1 VFASITEDP
10 TLNSR
15 MQVRRVFGRVC
26 AGGASVLSPMVSD
39 WLESV
44 ATVWVHAFSEGR
56 KPGFWP
62 GSSPAKLNVSSSFLR
77 ALQRS
82 IRFR

>member
-1 VFASITEDP
+1 VRYHLEGRRDSVFASITEDP

-44 ATVWVHAFSEGR
+44 ATVG
-56 KPGFWP
+56 GT
-62 GSSPAKLNVSSSFLR
+62 
-77 ALQRS
+77 
-82 IRFR
+82 RFFRR

>member
-1 VFASITEDP
+1 
-10 TLNSR
+10 

-56 KPGFWP
+56 KPGFL
-62 GSSPAKLNVSSSFLR
+62 AR
-77 ALQRS
+77 IIARQT
-82 IRFR
+82 